1 MKTEK
6 NDPIAE
12 SEKVNQKVGILKV
25 QNSTK
30 PVNARVV
37 DQVLTHVKS
46 HFNEIQTNA
55 NAGGKSH
62 LSDSVS

>member
-1 MKTEK
+1 M
-6 NDPIAE
+6 
-12 SEKVNQKVGILKV
+12 KV
-25 QNSTK
+25 QNSIK

-37 DQVLTHVKS
+37 EQVSTHVKS